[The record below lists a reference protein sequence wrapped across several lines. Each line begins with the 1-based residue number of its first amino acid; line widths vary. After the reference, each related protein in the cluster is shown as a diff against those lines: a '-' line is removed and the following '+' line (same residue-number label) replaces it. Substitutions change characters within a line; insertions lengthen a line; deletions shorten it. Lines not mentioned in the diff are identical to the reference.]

1 MGYFE
6 LDIQKKLKNFNLQ
19 VQLTMEQGC
28 LGILGASGCGKSM
41 TLKAAAGLVRP
52 DRGKISV
59 QDRILFDKAKR
70 IDLPPQKRK
79 AGYLFQDYALFPNMT
94 VEQNIGAGFCGEK
107 KEKKRTVEKMIR
119 KFHLEGLEKQYPARL
134 SGGQKQRTALARI
147 LVSKPDILLLDEPFS
162 AMDSYLREEMQM
174 ELARRMQEFS
184 GCMILVSHD
193 RDEIYRLCN
202 YTMVMEEGKNIIF
215 DETKALFEQP
225 RKAAAA
231 RLTGCK
237 NIASAVKTGE
247 HQVFVKEWNVTLT
260 VAKRVPDNL
269 RYVGIRAHDIL
280 PVGEKDGAE
289 MPNQLQ
295 ILPKEKVKSPFE
307 WTLLFQNREKPG
319 TCIWMKYDRK
329 ENSIPE
335 RVTIHP
341 EKILLLEE

>member
-1 MGYFE
+1 MAYFE
-6 LDIQKKLKNFNLQ
+6 LDIQKKLKTFNLQ
-19 VQLTMEQGC
+19 VQLTMDQGC

-52 DRGKISV
+52 DRGRISV
-59 QDRILFDKAKR
+59 QERILFDKAKR

-79 AGYLFQDYALFPNMT
+79 IGYLFQDYALFPNMT

-107 KEKKRTVEKMIR
+107 KEKKRTVENLIR
-119 KFHLEGLEKQYPARL
+119 KFQLQGLEKQYPARL
-134 SGGQKQRTALARI
+134 SGGQKQRTALARS
-147 LVSKPDILLLDEPFS
+147 LAAGPDVLLLDEPFS
-162 AMDSYLREEMQM
+162 AMDSYLREEMQV
-174 ELARRMQEFS
+174 ELARRIQEFS

-202 YTMVMEEGKNIIF
+202 YTMIMEEGKNIML

-225 RKAAAA
+225 RKVAAA

-247 HQVFVKEWNVTLT
+247 HQVFVKDWNVTLT
-260 VAKRVPDNL
+260 AAKKVPDNL
-269 RYVGIRAHDIL
+269 GYVGIRAHDIL
-280 PVGEKDGAE
+280 PVGEKDRTE
-289 MPNQLQ
+289 VPNQMQ
-295 ILPKEKVKSPFE
+295 VLPKEKVKSPFE

-319 TCIWMKYDRK
+319 KSIWMKYDRK
-329 ENSIPE
+329 ENGIPDY
-335 RVTIHP
+335 VTIQP